1 MSRDPGVLIVWLG
14 CILVVSGILVA
25 FFIFHKRVW
34 VRVIRSDK
42 GQVTVTAAG
51 STNKNRGAF
60 EVEFVRLIEKLESKQ

>member
-1 MSRDPGVLIVWLG
+1 M
-14 CILVVSGILVA
+14 A

-60 EVEFVRLIEKLESKQ
+60 EVEFGRLIDKLESKQ